1 MRCGTSGSETLSSGK
16 ATGSWWPGPNAAE
29 FDKNDTLASFMERI
43 KERDA
48 ERIVMDDLDAVFLR
62 NDSIEDLQ
70 ERPWAIPLGVVFGQM
85 LKARGVTVVND
96 PMSLLRATSK
106 LYLEEFPE
114 KIRPRFACDAGP
126 GGDRAVRQGGR
137 PLRRQA
143 SVRS

>member
-16 ATGSWWPGPNAAE
+16 ATGQLVARAHAAE

-70 ERPWAIPLGVVFGQM
+70 ERPWAIPRVWSS
-85 LKARGVTVVND
+85 ARC
-96 PMSLLRATSK
+96 SR
-106 LYLEEFPE
+106 LE
-114 KIRPRFACDAGP
+114 K
-126 GGDRAVRQGGR
+126 
-137 PLRRQA
+137 
-143 SVRS
+143 